1 VRPVRGPVSPK
12 QDTLGDWGGEMPLR
26 HCWYSLGSISRLLS
40 SSKGRSHPKG
50 DSHDKHI
57 LMLTAD
63 TVALVCGGIPARA
76 QEDSDDHPAITRH
89 WEEAQQNQGDEE
101 DTGVMGPA

>member
-1 VRPVRGPVSPK
+1 MPVP
-12 QDTLGDWGGEMPLR
+12 

-57 LMLTAD
+57 LMLTAV

-76 QEDSDDHPAITRH
+76 QEIPMTPQSRDIGRKRSRTR
-89 WEEAQQNQGDEE
+89 A
-101 DTGVMGPA
+101 TKKTP